1 MIFKIALTMKE
12 EKNQTSF
19 INPNCEN
26 FRGDPKVKVKM
37 TVMGLLMPVVGLI
50 KVSHLFTVG

>member
-1 MIFKIALTMKE
+1 MKE

-19 INPNCEN
+19 NPNCEN

-50 KVSHLFTVG
+50 KVSDL